1 MNKDLEPSAFWRAK
15 GVFMPH
21 LVSILDSNLVVYQDS
36 FQSVDNVMS
45 KYFIN
50 KYPTTVSF
58 YNFNKKFFRFCPKKF
73 AC

>member
-50 KYPTTVSF
+50 KYLTIVTF
-58 YNFNKKFFRFCPKKF
+58 YNFNIFFF
-73 AC
+73 